1 MTTMAESGAL
11 MLEPVSRPD
20 WLRLIR
26 AEYREIPGLCLT
38 SAQVQRFWNL
48 DANTAGALLAALLD
62 VQFLRRT
69 PRGTYVLAA

>member
-1 MTTMAESGAL
+1 MAESNTL
-11 MLEPVSRPD
+11 TVEPGTSPD

-26 AEYREIPGLCLT
+26 AEYLEIPGLCLT

-48 DANTAGALLAALLD
+48 DTNTTGSLLATLLD

-69 PRGTYVLAA
+69 PRGSYVLAA